1 MGDVSQYFKDYGEEI
16 YRYLRRLVD
25 DEEAARDLLQ
35 ETFLKAMRYTIE
47 EEKAKSYIYRIAHSL
62 AMDYFREKAHYS
74 SFPLLEERI
83 AANPVDE
90 DDYNEI
96 WNIPNSQEKGILL
109 LYYQEK
115 YSCQEIADRL
125 NIPLNTVKSHL
136 HRAKKKIYNFLKGD
150 N

>member
-1 MGDVSQYFKDYGEEI
+1 M
-16 YRYLRRLVD
+16 D
-25 DEEAARDLLQ
+25 DEEAAKDLLQ
-35 ETFLKAMRYTIE
+35 ETFLKAMRYSIE

-74 SFPLLEERI
+74 SYPFLEERVV
-83 AANPVDE
+83 ANPDESVDYQE
-90 DDYNEI
+90 MR
-96 WNIPNSQEKGILL
+96 NIPNSQEKGILL
-109 LYYQEK
+109 LYYQER

-136 HRAKKKIYNFLKGD
+136 HRAKKRIYNYLKGD